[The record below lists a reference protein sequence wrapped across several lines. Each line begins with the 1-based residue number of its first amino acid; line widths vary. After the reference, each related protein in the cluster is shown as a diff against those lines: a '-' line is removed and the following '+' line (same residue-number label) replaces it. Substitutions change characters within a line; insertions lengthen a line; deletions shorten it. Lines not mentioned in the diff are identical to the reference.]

1 MTVHT
6 SGSFIYELIDFFLN
20 VCIIL
25 LMAVVYLLD
34 LRKRYKDDVLTVFD
48 RLIDIAGGLKILQK
62 KSPSAIKLHVG
73 ENENINYVNPRYV
86 QRLVELIDKAGGQSF
101 LTDTTTLYA
110 GRRFRA
116 DLHIDLAKEH
126 GFDFAPMIIADGL
139 YGDDYVEIDGAKV
152 ASLFGHIDT
161 MFCVSHFKGHL
172 NCGFGGALK
181 NLGMGCG
188 AKGGKLEMHS
198 RSKPYID
205 DERCTACLTCLEYCI
220 HDAIKESKDTVKI
233 DKGKCTGCAG
243 CMSVC
248 PERAI
253 KFSWNAASTD
263 IQKGIAKYAAS
274 ALKDKKVFYL
284 NFLINISPNCDCF
297 HTNEPMIAPDVGI
310 LASFDPV
317 SIDQACYDFVKE
329 PIDKLHPEV
338 DAQVQLMY
346 AEKFGA
352 GERNYEIKSI

>member
-1 MTVHT
+1 
-6 SGSFIYELIDFFLN
+6 
-20 VCIIL
+20 
-25 LMAVVYLLD
+25 MADVYFLD
-34 LRKRYKDDVLTVFD
+34 LRKKYRVNFVKIFD
-48 RLIDIAGGLKILQK
+48 RLVDSSGGLKILQK
-62 KSPSAIKLHVG
+62 NSPAAIKLHVG
-73 ENENINYVNPRYV
+73 ESGNINYVNPRYV
-86 QRLVELIDKAGGQSF
+86 QRLVELIDGAGSRPF

-116 DLHIDLAKEH
+116 DLHIALAKEH

-139 YGDDYVEIDGAKV
+139 YGDDYVEVDGAKI

-198 RSKPYID
+198 KSKPYID
-205 DERCTACLTCLEYCI
+205 EDQCTACLVCLDYCI
-220 HDAIKESKDTVKI
+220 HDAIKKYKKRVIINK
-233 DKGKCTGCAG
+233 KVCTGCAG

-248 PERAI
+248 PEHAI
-253 KFSWNAASTD
+253 KFSWDAASSE

-274 ALKDKKVFYL
+274 AVKDKEVFYL
-284 NFLINISPNCDCF
+284 NFLINIAPNCDCF
-297 HTNEPMIAPDVGI
+297 HTNEPMLAPDIGI

-317 SIDQACYDFVKE
+317 SIDQACYDLVKD
-329 PIDKLHPEV
+329 PIDNLHPDV
-338 DAQVQLMY
+338 DAQEQLAY

-352 GERNYEIKSI
+352 GERRYEIKNI

>member
-1 MTVHT
+1 MVK
-6 SGSFIYELIDFFLN
+6 
-20 VCIIL
+20 
-25 LMAVVYLLD
+25 VYFLD
-34 LRKRYKDDVLTVFD
+34 LRKKYRDNILKVFD
-48 RLIDIAGGLKILQK
+48 RFIDAADGLKILQK
-62 KSPSAIKLHVG
+62 NSPSAIKLHVG
-73 ENENINYVNPRYV
+73 EAGNINYVNPRYV
-86 QRLVELIDKAGGQSF
+86 QRLVELVQQAGGTSF

-116 DLHIDLAKEH
+116 DLHIELAKEH

-139 YGDDYVEIDGAKV
+139 YGDEYVEVDGTKI
-152 ASLFGHIDT
+152 ASLFDRIDT

-172 NCGFGGALK
+172 TCGFGGALK

-198 RSKPYID
+198 KSKPYID
-205 DERCTACLTCLEYCI
+205 DDLCTACLTCLDYCI
-220 HDAIKESKDTVKI
+220 HGAIKKKETRVKI
-233 DKGKCTGCAG
+233 DKKICTGCAG
-243 CMSVC
+243 CMAVC

-253 KFSWNAASTD
+253 RFSWDAASSE

-274 ALKDKKVFYL
+274 AIKDKKVFYL

-297 HTNEPMIAPDVGI
+297 YTNEPMIAEDVGI

-317 SIDQACYDFVKE
+317 SVDQACYDLVKE

-338 DAQVQLMY
+338 DAQEQLAY
-346 AEKFGA
+346 AEEFGA
-352 GERNYEIKSI
+352 GERTYEIKAI